1 MKVLLLN
8 GSPHE
13 KGCTY
18 TALSEVA
25 RALAEGQFTEE
36 ATLHVTQ
43 STQAPPQEAGA
54 DAVVWDVSLT
64 GTQLEEGAPVPLRL
78 LSPEG
83 GRVWQYQNGQWQQAE
98 AVANGQYLLLTMTGT
113 QGTFCIR
120 SSQGIPWLIPAA
132 VGGAALAA
140 LLLIAGKRKK
150 EAAKEQKKQEE
161 TSE

>member
-1 MKVLLLN
+1 M
-8 GSPHE
+8 
-13 KGCTY
+13 
-18 TALSEVA
+18 
-25 RALAEGQFTEE
+25 
-36 ATLHVTQ
+36 
-43 STQAPPQEAGA
+43 
-54 DAVVWDVSLT
+54 
-64 GTQLEEGAPVPLRL
+64 
-78 LSPEG
+78 
-83 GRVWQYQNGQWQQAE
+83 
-98 AVANGQYLLLTMTGT
+98 ANGQYLLLTMTGT